1 MEYFE
6 SPWQRSTGGCQHTS
20 AHWIKKYKKI
30 EHIIRGKTWAKIT
43 EEQMRWIGLFV
54 ISLGLLIGTPVV
66 FISIIWLQ
74 TFFFLQEYWNVSLFS
89 LFVFIILFIVLQET
103 GFWFIFHHVPTG
115 PSEGLYSPG
124 HTEHTPMGHFTNN
137 RAHSNYRVSF
147 RVCKWQIVFV
157 YKCLTRPTS
166 EYQQV
171 FQSKGK
177 TFIVMYKLLQTQW
190 HWI

>member
-1 MEYFE
+1 MGENHWGANALDWVVCYF
-6 SPWQRSTGGCQHTS
+6 TGVTHRDPCSFHFHHL
-20 AHWIKKYKKI
+20 A
-30 EHIIRGKTWAKIT
+30 AN
-43 EEQMRWIGLFV
+43 
-54 ISLGLLIGTPVV
+54 
-66 FISIIWLQ
+66 
-74 TFFFLQEYWNVSLFS
+74 FFFLQEYWNVSLFS
-89 LFVFIILFIVLQET
+89 LFVFIILFIVRQET